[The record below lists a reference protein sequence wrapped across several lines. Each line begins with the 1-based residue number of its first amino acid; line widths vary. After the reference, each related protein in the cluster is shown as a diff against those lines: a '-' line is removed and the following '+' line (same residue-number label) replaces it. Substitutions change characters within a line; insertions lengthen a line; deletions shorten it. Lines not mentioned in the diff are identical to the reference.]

1 MATGLPESLSDR
13 NHEWVLDFSN
23 FRSAWSTTKGK
34 GITIA
39 HPDTGWTLHPE
50 LVTPNYRRTSD
61 VSQNFYDYRKV
72 SSIAQLATVD
82 AFEAHDHLTGP
93 SAHGTST
100 AGVIVSP
107 RGDPDGLVPERDL
120 RTARFPERSPSAFVS
135 GAAPEATVI
144 TFRVANWVIMM
155 DDADTALTECIY
167 FCIGLRKTHNIDVGV
182 MSISLG
188 GSRIGTEQ
196 RIKTA
201 LKRARSEGI
210 VVIAAAGQFYRY
222 GRSRWLPT
230 KVPFFP
236 PAFPGS
242 SPHTICA
249 AGCDFEHNPL
259 DGALYGEEV
268 DITAPGI
275 NVWQPTSATA
285 DMLRAGARPFTVA
298 RSDGTSYAAALTA
311 AACALWQSAHG
322 RDKLI
327 GIYGRHRLFTAFK
340 YCVTHSPDTPDGWD
354 QSQRGA
360 GVLDVDALLKLPLPS
375 VPLIEAFDKSTRDED

>member
-1 MATGLPESLSDR
+1 MATGLPEGQSDR
-13 NHEWVLDFSN
+13 YQEWVLDFSN

-34 GITIA
+34 CITIA
-39 HPDTGWTLHPE
+39 HPDTGWTRHPE
-50 LVTPNYRRTSD
+50 LETPNYRRTSD
-61 VSQNFYDYRKV
+61 LSQNFYDYRKV
-72 SSIAQLATVD
+72 SSLAQLATVD

-107 RGDPDGLVPERDL
+107 RGDPGGLVPEYEL
-120 RTARFPERSPSAFVS
+120 GTAHYPERSPRAFVS

-144 TFRVANWVIMM
+144 TFRVADWVVMK

-188 GSRIGTEQ
+188 GTRIGTEQ

-210 VVIAAAGQFYRY
+210 VMVAAAGQFYQH

-230 KVPFFP
+230 KVPFWP
-236 PAFPGS
+236 PSFPGS

-249 AGCDFEHNPL
+249 AGCDFEYNPL

-275 NVWQPTSATA
+275 NVWQPTSATV
-285 DMLRAGARPFTVA
+285 DRLRAGDPPFVVQ
-298 RSDGTSYAAALTA
+298 RSVGTSYAAALTA

-340 YCVTHSPDTPDGWD
+340 YCVTHSADTPQGWD
-354 QSQRGA
+354 QSRRGA
-360 GVLDVDALLKLPLPS
+360 GVLDVEALLKLELPG
-375 VPLIEAFDKSTRDED
+375 VQLIEAFDKSTRGED